1 MQPFMETRVPIS
13 LGGVKRTLVFNV
25 NTMCAY
31 EEATGKF
38 FLDTVASLYDAMAPA
53 LTTAIKQ
60 AAASAETGQ
69 DAASEPGLDGNGAS
83 DSQPSLGQRNAK
95 TSPFDIVRKVPMRDL
110 RALLLAALHE
120 YDQNDEPTWP
130 LTLNQVGR
138 MLGMADI
145 LPIFTSFLKGQ
156 SVNQPSKEEMG
167 ESLPAAVD
175 GGASPALKLTADGG
189 DHSIELPASAFA

>member
-95 TSPFDIVRKVPMRDL
+95 TSPFDLVRKVPMRDL
-110 RALLLAALHE
+110 RALLWAALHE

>member
-1 MQPFMETRVPIS
+1 MNRIAEVCTPIII
-13 LGGVKRTLVFNV
+13 GGVKRELRFDL
-25 NTMCAY
+25 NTCCAY

-38 FLDTVASLYDAMAPA
+38 FLDTVASLYDAMSPA
-53 LTTAIKQ
+53 LTTAVKL

-69 DAASEPGLDGNGAS
+69 DAASETGLNGNGAS

-110 RALLLAALHE
+110 RALLWAALHE

-167 ESLPAAVD
+167 ESLPAAAD

>member
-110 RALLLAALHE
+110 RALLWAALHE